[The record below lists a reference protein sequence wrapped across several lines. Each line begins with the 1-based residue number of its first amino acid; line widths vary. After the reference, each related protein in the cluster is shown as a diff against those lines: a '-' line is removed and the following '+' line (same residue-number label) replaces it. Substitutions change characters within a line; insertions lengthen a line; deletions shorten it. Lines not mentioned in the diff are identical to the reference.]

1 MKIVEQ
7 SHEVLSLPEGLLQ
20 MIERAGRTCYKSEDK
35 ITDDSAG
42 KFVKMLIDRGHHAM
56 IEFGSIIVKF
66 ITNRG
71 VTHEMVRHR
80 LCSFAQESTR
90 YVNYGG
96 DDIEFIRPVWIDE
109 DLLEQIG
116 RQINQP
122 FTVSE
127 EDGIVLRTPLIGVEA
142 WTNACMESEQY
153 YRQLLDIGWRPE
165 QAREVLPNSLK
176 TEIVV
181 QGNVR
186 EWRHIF
192 NLRCSDKAHPQ
203 MRELMRP
210 LLADLQKR
218 LPIIFDDIEY

>member
-1 MKIVEQ
+1 MKVVKQGYKI
-7 SHEVLSLPEGLLQ
+7 LSLPVNLLET
-20 MIERAGRTCYKSEDK
+20 IEDAGRTCYKSEDH
-35 ITDDSAG
+35 ITKDSAG
-42 KFVKMLIDRGHHAM
+42 KFVQMLIDRGHHAM
-56 IEFGSIIVKF
+56 IEFGSIIIKF
-66 ITNRG
+66 VTNRG

-96 DDIEFIRPVWIDE
+96 DSIEFICPVWMDE
-109 DLLEQIG
+109 EVWVGND
-116 RQINQP
+116 
-122 FTVSE
+122 FTKYLTH
-127 EDGIVLRTPLIGVEA
+127 ITPEHIWV
-142 WTNACMESEQY
+142 NACIDSEKSY
-153 YRQLLDIGWRPE
+153 GNLLRKVWRPE

-181 QGNVR
+181 QANVR

-192 NLRCSDKAHPQ
+192 TLRCSDKAHPQ